1 MQNGYVLSIPK
12 NLASL
17 EQDMI
22 AWLNLPYDLRK
33 QGNDACIR
41 KYGCTNEQL
50 YNIMKAKLVNIDMS
64 EYDHD
69 LSMETYLFKNKRVL
83 KGITEATFKVDPE
96 DAVSGFTNDGQIN
109 DRLSKIKR
117 SNDITD
123 SVDDDVVMIN
133 DFVDDNNPDYTL
145 EDLEQRYQMYL
156 SANSDHRKKADN
168 YSMEIWGRNVI
179 NMYAYMKGKF
189 ETIAAAKDENSYTPT
204 LEQQR
209 LDSFRHTV
217 MNESSNDIVNSIVRS
232 LDCYKKSDTRSVY
245 ESVILEQFGDTIN
258 LNGHSFRQDMPGV
271 MPFLTYYEYLHN
283 TRHLD
288 QRKIHAKNPFCYVLN
303 RINNKKN
310 IEDLYNNHD
319 NGAMLDNG
327 WNPYIKPTAEA
338 FKRAYERQVQFFDE
352 NYNFDIYNI
361 ADFHTGDSDDVLTEE
376 TRSNVALSP
385 IFVTFLTNS
394 TSPAKL
400 VDRTY
405 KYEDFNRLGI
415 SLSSDLKK
423 VYSYEM
429 MEDYVNRVNS
439 KNGIEE
445 IDRVNTVYRL
455 KTDNLS
461 KSGSGNLHLLT
472 LFVTPDIKKDIR
484 EGLATY
490 MDNQDNSKY
499 SFDSI
504 LSVMNNKRVN
514 RSLSIY
520 IMIAMFLDSIFRVSN
535 VYDKNSDKGVSYNFL
550 GKAKNKQDGSKRK
563 IYIMYNGDLSGYKSN
578 KIDKKVKWLLDN
590 VDRIKMNF
598 FDNNIIV
605 PTQPDYYDFNTYIN
619 DFKNTSTNESAK
631 FLSLIEEMRKIL
643 TPTSFIQ
650 ESTFDYSVED
660 IDLRF
665 KIAIQLLDSY
675 NETELEG
682 IKKQCK
688 ELFILYNICSIVIK
702 NAKND
707 PDAKLLETILVSI
720 DYKLNFYIR
729 FIKNLEPDFDIYE
742 YSKLPYD
749 PDHDIIWK
757 NSVYCYGSNNFKYK
771 PNVEDI

>member
-64 EYDHD
+64 EYDHA

-96 DAVSGFTNDGQIN
+96 DAVTGFTNDGQIN

-179 NMYAYMKGKF
+179 NMYAYMKSKF
-189 ETIAAAKDENSYTPT
+189 ETIAVVKDENSYTPT

-217 MNESSNDIVNSIVRS
+217 MNESSSDIVNSIVRS

-319 NGAMLDNG
+319 NEAILIFIILLIFILAIATMFSRKNQDLMLLCLL
-327 WNPYIKPTAEA
+327 Y
-338 FKRAYERQVQFFDE
+338 
-352 NYNFDIYNI
+352 
-361 ADFHTGDSDDVLTEE
+361 L
-376 TRSNVALSP
+376 
-385 IFVTFLTNS
+385 
-394 TSPAKL
+394 
-400 VDRTY
+400 
-405 KYEDFNRLGI
+405 
-415 SLSSDLKK
+415 SLSLLIIQALP
-423 VYSYEM
+423 
-429 MEDYVNRVNS
+429 NS
-439 KNGIEE
+439 
-445 IDRVNTVYRL
+445 
-455 KTDNLS
+455 
-461 KSGSGNLHLLT
+461 
-472 LFVTPDIKKDIR
+472 
-484 EGLATY
+484 
-490 MDNQDNSKY
+490 
-499 SFDSI
+499 
-504 LSVMNNKRVN
+504 
-514 RSLSIY
+514 
-520 IMIAMFLDSIFRVSN
+520 
-535 VYDKNSDKGVSYNFL
+535 
-550 GKAKNKQDGSKRK
+550 
-563 IYIMYNGDLSGYKSN
+563 
-578 KIDKKVKWLLDN
+578 
-590 VDRIKMNF
+590 
-598 FDNNIIV
+598 
-605 PTQPDYYDFNTYIN
+605 
-619 DFKNTSTNESAK
+619 
-631 FLSLIEEMRKIL
+631 
-643 TPTSFIQ
+643 
-650 ESTFDYSVED
+650 
-660 IDLRF
+660 
-665 KIAIQLLDSY
+665 
-675 NETELEG
+675 
-682 IKKQCK
+682 
-688 ELFILYNICSIVIK
+688 
-702 NAKND
+702 
-707 PDAKLLETILVSI
+707 
-720 DYKLNFYIR
+720 
-729 FIKNLEPDFDIYE
+729 
-742 YSKLPYD
+742 
-749 PDHDIIWK
+749 
-757 NSVYCYGSNNFKYK
+757 
-771 PNVEDI
+771 